1 MELPVNQIVCGDS
14 INVMDDWPDGC
25 IDTVITDPMWPGQ
38 KPEMWDGV
46 DVYETFRKAAEIM
59 NRITKRIVVVLGSFC
74 NPDILSPIK
83 LPFMRVCYL
92 RYARPNYVGRFLA
105 GADIAYVYGS
115 LPIRKPGRL
124 LVAGYPKPAE
134 CVRTDNKGKLT
145 EHPAE
150 RPLQHMDWL
159 VRTFAD
165 DIILDPFCG
174 SGTTCIA
181 AIKNKL
187 PYIGIDI
194 NPDYCKISEERI
206 KAAENGLTY
215 QEAKAGQGGLFDEEL
230 LKQKLKG

>member
-1 MELPVNQIVCGDS
+1 MTLPVNKIICGDC
-14 INVMDDWPDGC
+14 IEVMADWPDGC

-59 NRITKRIVVVLGSFC
+59 NRIAKRIIVVLGSFC

-105 GADIAYVYGS
+105 GADIAYVYGN
-115 LPIRKPGRL
+115 LPARRPGRL
-124 LVAGYPKPAE
+124 LIGGYPEPAE
-134 CVRTDNKGKLT
+134 CVSTDNKGKLT

-159 VRTFAD
+159 VCTFAD
-165 DIILDPFCG
+165 DIICDPFCG
-174 SGTTCIA
+174 SGTTCLA
-181 AIKNKL
+181 AAKNKL

-194 NPDYCKISEERI
+194 ESKYCRIADERL
-206 KAAENGLTY
+206 KAFDLNLSFNEM
-215 QEAKAGQGGLFDEEL
+215 KAGQRSLFERQVT
-230 LKQKLKG
+230 K